1 MNKCLTSVALVNLFP
16 ARIPVIIKWVITFNK
31 MLIENIKSPQD
42 LKSLKAEDLNA
53 LAEELRNI
61 IIKRV
66 SINGG
71 HLSSNLG
78 VVELTIALHYVFN
91 SPEDK
96 IVWDVGHQSYPHKL
110 LTGRYKDFHTIRQY
124 KGISG
129 FPKISE
135 SPHDVFGT
143 GHSSTSISA
152 ALGILEARDIIKK
165 FQISNLKSQITSKV
179 IAVIGDGA
187 LTSGLAFEGLN
198 HAGHLKK
205 DLIVI
210 LNDNEMSI
218 SSNVGALSNYLN
230 KVLTG
235 TFYKK
240 FKKETK
246 AFLEGIPKIGET
258 VAKIA
263 EKAEGSMKGFFLPG
277 GLFEDLGFNYLGT
290 IDGHNIPLLIE
301 TLNNIK
307 DANEPTLIH
316 VVTKKGKGYKFSEED
331 PCIYHG
337 VGPFETD
344 TGIQLVN
351 RDREPSRTT
360 DTDNGQR
367 SLLSYSDV
375 FGNALIEIAESD
387 KRVVAITAAMKEGT
401 GLSAFAERFPDR
413 FYDVGIAES
422 HAVTFAAGLAIQ
434 GLKPVAAIY
443 STFLQRAYD
452 EIIHDV
458 CLQNMPVV
466 FAIDR
471 AGIVG
476 EDGATHQGLFDIS
489 FLRHIPNLLF
499 MAPKDGYELK
509 AMLKF
514 AVEHNGPSAIR
525 YPRGKTEV
533 KKIRGSE
540 DKIEMG
546 RAEILM
552 EGDDVAIIAVGDAV
566 HPSLKA
572 AEMLQGDGINACVIN
587 ARFIKPLDE
596 GLIISLSERIKRII
610 TIEENLVAG
619 GFGSAVLEFL
629 NKAGLNDIAV
639 KRVGIDDE
647 FVEHGSQGILR
658 KQYGLD
664 KKGIYKTALAFLKES
679 YEIPSR

>member
-1 MNKCLTSVALVNLFP
+1 MF
-16 ARIPVIIKWVITFNK
+16 
-31 MLIENIKSPQD
+31 IEKIKSPQD

-53 LAEELRNI
+53 LAEELRNVI
-61 IIKRV
+61 IERV

-71 HLSSNLG
+71 HLASNLG

-96 IVWDVGHQSYPHKL
+96 IVWDVGHQSYSHKL
-110 LTGRYKDFHTIRQY
+110 LTGRFHIFHTLRKY
-124 KGISG
+124 KGLSG

-135 SPHDVFGT
+135 SPHDAFGT

-152 ALGILEARDIIKK
+152 AIGILEARDIIKK
-165 FQISNLKSQITSKV
+165 FQISNLRFQIPNKV

-218 SSNVGALSNYLN
+218 SPNVGALSNYLN

-263 EKAEGSMKGFFLPG
+263 QKAEGSMKGFFLPG
-277 GLFEDLGFNYLGT
+277 GLFEDLGFNYLGP
-290 IDGHNIPLLIE
+290 IDGHDIPLLIE
-301 TLNNIK
+301 TLNSIK

-337 VGPFETD
+337 VGPFEAD
-344 TGIQLVN
+344 TGIQKEGSGVK
-351 RDREPSRTT
+351 
-360 DTDNGQR
+360 GQG
-367 SLLSYSDV
+367 SKAEENLENLPVVHCISPLAYSDV
-375 FGNALIEIAESD
+375 FGNALMEIAEAD

-401 GLSAFAERFPDR
+401 GLATFAERFPER
-413 FYDVGIAES
+413 FYDVGIAEP
-422 HAVTFAAGLAIQ
+422 HAVTFAAGLAVQ
-434 GLKPVAAIY
+434 GLKPVVAIY
-443 STFLQRAYD
+443 STFIQRAYD

-458 CLQNMPVV
+458 CLQNLPVV

-489 FLRHIPNLLF
+489 FLRHIPNLLL
-499 MAPKDGYELK
+499 MAPKDGQELK
-509 AMLKF
+509 DMLKF
-514 AVEHNGPSAIR
+514 AVQYNGPSAIR
-525 YPRGKTEV
+525 YPRGKVSQESRV
-533 KKIRGSE
+533 KSQKSE
-540 DKIEMG
+540 IIKG
-546 RAEILM
+546 KFEILM
-552 EGDDVAIIAVGDAV
+552 EGDGVAIIAVGNAV

-572 AEMLQGDGINACVIN
+572 AEMLKGDDINACVVN

-596 GLIISLSERIKRII
+596 ELIISMSERTKRII
-610 TIEENLVAG
+610 TVEENVLAG
-619 GFGSAVLEFL
+619 GFGSAVLECV
-629 NKAGLNDIAV
+629 NKAGLTDIAV
-639 KRVGIDDE
+639 KRIGIDDE
-647 FVEHGSQGILR
+647 FVEHGSQNILR
-658 KQYGLD
+658 QKYGLD
-664 KKGIYKTALAFLKES
+664 EEGIYKTALAFLS
-679 YEIPSR
+679 QHCARL

>member
-1 MNKCLTSVALVNLFP
+1 
-16 ARIPVIIKWVITFNK
+16 

-42 LKSLKAEDLNA
+42 LKSLKAEDLNV

-61 IIKRV
+61 IIERV

-71 HLSSNLG
+71 HLASNLG

-96 IVWDVGHQSYPHKL
+96 IVWDVGHQSYSHKL
-110 LTGRYKDFHTIRQY
+110 LTGRYKDFHTLRKH

-165 FQISNLKSQITSKV
+165 SQISNLKSQIPNKV

-218 SSNVGALSNYLN
+218 SHNVGALSNYLN

-263 EKAEGSMKGFFLPG
+263 QKAEGSMKGFFLPG
-277 GLFEDLGFNYLGT
+277 GLFEDLGFNYLGP
-290 IDGHNIPLLIE
+290 IDGHDIPLLIE
-301 TLNNIK
+301 TFNSIK

-316 VVTKKGKGYKFSEED
+316 IVTKKGKGYKFSEDD

-337 VGPFETD
+337 VGPFEAD
-344 TGIQLVN
+344 TGIQKDSNKSAVASNELKESNSKDSLLVT
-351 RDREPSRTT
+351 RH
-360 DTDNGQR
+360 

-375 FGNALIEIAESD
+375 FGNALMEIAESD

-401 GLSAFAERFPDR
+401 GLAVFAERFPER
-413 FYDVGIAES
+413 FYDVGIAEP
-422 HAVTFAAGLAIQ
+422 HAVTFAAGLAVQ
-434 GLKPVAAIY
+434 GLKPVVAIY

-458 CLQNMPVV
+458 CLQNLPVV

-489 FLRHIPNLLF
+489 FLRHIPNPLF
-499 MAPKDGYELK
+499 MAPKDGQELK
-509 AMLKF
+509 DMLKF
-514 AVEHNGPSAIR
+514 AVQYNGPSFIR
-525 YPRGKTEV
+525 YPRGKIQKPEDRTQGTEI
-533 KKIRGSE
+533 KIG
-540 DKIEMG
+540 K
-546 RAEILM
+546 AEVLM
-552 EGDDVAIIAVGDAV
+552 EGDDVAIIAVGNAV
-566 HPSLKA
+566 NPSLKA
-572 AEMLQGDGINACVIN
+572 AEMLKGDGINACVVN

-596 GLIISLSERIKRII
+596 ELIISMSERIKRII
-610 TIEENLVAG
+610 TVEENVLAG
-619 GFGSAVLEFL
+619 GFGSAVLECL
-629 NKAGLNDIAV
+629 DKAGLNDVAI
-639 KRVGIDDE
+639 KRIGIDDR
-647 FVEHGSQGILR
+647 FIEHGSQEILR
-658 KQYGLD
+658 KKYGLD
-664 KKGIYKTALAFLKES
+664 EDGIYKTALAFLK
-679 YEIPSR
+679 IVRTVQTV